1 MDSSVNG
8 ESFMRGETV
17 RVSFDKFV
25 KFDEVQFFN
34 KFENYNTFLFVK

>member
-25 KFDEVQFFN
+25 KFDKVQKNVTIF
-34 KFENYNTFLFVK
+34 KTS